1 MDDSYSFEVDP
12 NIENIDRKNN
22 QNHKRQKIFPAT
34 IGLETLFFQVS
45 MKRLNI

>member
-22 QNHKRQKIFPAT
+22 QNHKRKKYSSHDWVRDA
-34 IGLETLFFQVS
+34 FFQVS